1 MFSLLLKGI
10 TGGIETMSERDY
22 YNNIDQ
28 THIKEINDSFI
39 AMAGES
45 KPESVSDANIRMDL
59 MISNYARM
67 RIIAQ
72 ALFEVMVEQG
82 VNPDLINEK
91 IKRIV
96 DNDMGKLLDQ
106 KLAQPCPKCGKMVK
120 ESGKEPL
127 TGRCLHCGSKVKFY
141 PFFGMPEE
149 AVVEEK
155 PVETVKG
162 TNFDDFDEFGN
173 LKT

>member
-1 MFSLLLKGI
+1 
-10 TGGIETMSERDY
+10 MSDPDY
-22 YNNIDQ
+22 YNNITQ
-28 THIKEINDSFI
+28 AHLKEINDSFV
-39 AMAGES
+39 AMAGKP
-45 KPESVSDANIRMDL
+45 KPESVTDANLRMDL

-67 RIIAQ
+67 RVISQ

-82 VNPDLINEK
+82 VDPNLINDK
-91 IKRIV
+91 IKTIV
-96 DNDMGKLLDQ
+96 DNDLDRLLDQ

-127 TGRCLHCGSKVKFY
+127 TGRCIHCGSKVRFY
-141 PFFGMPEE
+141 PFFGMPEK

-155 PVETVKG
+155 PQEPVRG

-173 LKT
+173 LKN